1 MVCMTLKNILI
12 IFFVT
17 ISSVS
22 LYAAEINK
30 CIKNAVLNGVALN
43 KILTICREN
52 IDDIDVYSNSYDKNK
67 VNNKESN
74 YISTSRTDEIIREY
88 LEKGDLSKAGR
99 LAEKLES
106 EKTKR
111 LKALADAEAL
121 RSPQIIAN
129 NSVSKNTNE
138 DGKNIRSILTLNSN
152 PITTLS
158 AGSKVIEIATPSA
171 HGAIP
176 GQFVTLTNVIEP
188 IDGIAAS
195 ELNTTHVISSVPST
209 TKFRISVLSE
219 ASSGSVSGG
228 GTAIVATFQN

>member
-1 MVCMTLKNILI
+1 PFKRGALGSNPSGLTTHIFINNQNYGIIFAKASLVVVSMTFKNIFI

-17 ISSVS
+17 ISSGS
-22 LYAAEINK
+22 LYAADINK
-30 CIKNAVLNGVALN
+30 CIKSAVLKGVALN
-43 KILTICREN
+43 KILTMCREN

-67 VNNKESN
+67 VNKKESN
-74 YISTSRTDEIIREY
+74 YISTSRTDEIIKEY

-129 NSVSKNTNE
+129 NSVSNNTNE

-171 HGAIP
+171 HGA
-176 GQFVTLTNVIEP
+176 
-188 IDGIAAS
+188 
-195 ELNTTHVISSVPST
+195 
-209 TKFRISVLSE
+209 
-219 ASSGSVSGG
+219 
-228 GTAIVATFQN
+228 

>member
-30 CIKNAVLNGVALN
+30 CIKNAVLKGVALN

-67 VNNKESN
+67 VNNTESN
-74 YISTSRTDEIIREY
+74 YISTSRTDEIIKEY

-111 LKALADAEAL
+111 LKALADADAL

>member
-30 CIKNAVLNGVALN
+30 CIKNAVLKGVALN

-67 VNNKESN
+67 VNNTESN